1 MANICKVR
9 SSIHDY
15 SFFFHGLIGLY
26 VTREKFPRVV
36 ITETQETS
44 RETGWYVFF
53 QCCFLQIVVV
63 VVQSLSCVQLFV
75 TPWTAALQASLSF
88 TASHSLLKLMSIE
101 LVMPSNHL
109 ILCRPLL
116 LLPSIFPSSRIFPN
130 ESAIRIRWSK
140 YWSFSFS
147 ISPSYEYSGLIFFRM
162 DWFDF
167 LLVQGTL
174 KSLLQYHSLKPL
186 ILHVSAFFMV
196 PLSYPYVT
204 TTPALLLN
212 RLIIHNSCC
221 MSTFPEYRSDA
232 ISTSSCT
239 TPEPPTR

>member
-1 MANICKVR
+1 MLK
-9 SSIHDY
+9 
-15 SFFFHGLIGLY
+15 
-26 VTREKFPRVV
+26 
-36 ITETQETS
+36 
-44 RETGWYVFF
+44 
-53 QCCFLQIVVV
+53 
-63 VVQSLSCVQLFV
+63 SLSHYRNTSQNHNQILRHTHQDCSVAKSCP
-75 TPWTAALQASLSF
+75 TLSP
-88 TASHSLLKLMSIE
+88 SLLKLMSIE

-130 ESAIRIRWSK
+130 ESAIRLRWSK

-239 TPEPPTR
+239 TPEPPTRQMIGYQGQVYVISTEYQRKVNKKF

>member
-1 MANICKVR
+1 M
-9 SSIHDY
+9 
-15 SFFFHGLIGLY
+15 
-26 VTREKFPRVV
+26 
-36 ITETQETS
+36 
-44 RETGWYVFF
+44 
-53 QCCFLQIVVV
+53 
-63 VVQSLSCVQLFV
+63 
-75 TPWTAALQASLSF
+75 TPWTAARQASLSF
-88 TASHSLLKLMSIE
+88 TISHSLLKLMSIE
-101 LVMPSNHL
+101 WVMPSNHL

-116 LLPSIFPSSRIFPN
+116 RLPSIFPSSRIFSN
-130 ESAIRIRWSK
+130 EPAIRIRWSK
-140 YWSFSFS
+140 YWNFSFS
-147 ISPSYEYSGLIFFRM
+147 ISPFYEYSGLIFFRI

-196 PLSYPYVT
+196 PLSYPYMT
-204 TTPALLLN
+204 TIPALLLN

-239 TPEPPTR
+239 TPGPPTR

>member
-1 MANICKVR
+1 MRKLKLRKGKDLHSLWAADPRLVLMSQCLVLCTGFLVPWRRN
-9 SSIHDY
+9 SSA
-15 SFFFHGLIGLY
+15 LW
-26 VTREKFPRVV
+26 EAWP
-36 ITETQETS
+36 
-44 RETGWYVFF
+44 VF
-53 QCCFLQIVVV
+53 LPEHSSS
-63 VVQSLSCVQLFV
+63 VQLLSCVRLFV
-75 TPWTAALQASLSF
+75 TPWTAVLQASLSI
-88 TASHSLLKLMSIE
+88 SNSQSLLNLMS
-101 LVMPSNHL
+101 LASVMPSKHL
-109 ILCRPLL
+109 ILCHSLL
-116 LLPSIFPSSRIFPN
+116 FLPSIFPS
-130 ESAIRIRWSK
+130 IRVFSKSVLHIRWPK